1 MVLNF
6 PANPLL
12 PTERHPALW
21 QSNLCNSSPCFLRDL
36 LRLMSGDVAKWLER
50 KREMQQ
56 SLREEADMGS
66 DGSCSLAVSEGEG
79 T

>member
-1 MVLNF
+1 MS
-6 PANPLL
+6 
-12 PTERHPALW
+12 
-21 QSNLCNSSPCFLRDL
+21 SN
-36 LRLMSGDVAKWLER
+36 VAKWLER

-66 DGSCSLAVSEGEG
+66 NGSCSLAVSEGEG